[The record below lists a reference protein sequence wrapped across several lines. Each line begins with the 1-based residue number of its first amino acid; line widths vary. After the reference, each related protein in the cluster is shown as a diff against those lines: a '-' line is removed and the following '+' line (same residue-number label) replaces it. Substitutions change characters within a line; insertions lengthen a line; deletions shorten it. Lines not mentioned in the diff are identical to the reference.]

1 MAACRT
7 GACHSENYC
16 INPATIEC
24 MKLNPFL
31 TVIAVVLSLLG
42 GYLVYTVADGQQYDY
57 VAGIGGAVCFATS
70 LIPAV
75 AIRFK
80 TTALNVNL
88 KVLSVIALLIMGIS
102 QLCFAFREID
112 IPYYI
117 IVNGIIVCLY
127 LAAMYAIN
135 STKQY

>member
-1 MAACRT
+1 
-7 GACHSENYC
+7 
-16 INPATIEC
+16 
-24 MKLNPFL
+24 MKLNLFL
-31 TVIAVVLSLLG
+31 TVIAVALSLLG
-42 GYLVYTVADGQQYDY
+42 GYLVYIVADGQQYDY

-70 LIPAV
+70 LFPAV

-88 KVLSVIALLIMGIS
+88 KVLSVIALLIMGIT
-102 QLCFAFREID
+102 QLYFAIREID

-127 LAAMYAIN
+127 LATMYAIN
-135 STKQY
+135 STKHY

>member
-1 MAACRT
+1 
-7 GACHSENYC
+7 
-16 INPATIEC
+16 

-31 TVIAVVLSLLG
+31 TLIAVVLSLLG

-75 AIRFK
+75 AMRFK

-88 KVLSVIALLIMGIS
+88 KVLSVVALLIMGIS
-102 QLCFAFREID
+102 QLYFAFREID

-117 IVNGIIVCLY
+117 VVNGIIVCLY
-127 LAAMYAIN
+127 LTAMYAIN